1 MAQASNPV
9 GLGIANFIGALGD
22 EAEKSSDAK
31 RNEAGKEQFENWK
44 TEFMNQHD
52 ANTNRGKEEAAKI
65 HNQGT
70 ATVAKTRLA
79 AHGGTGS
86 DMSQSEKYFLK
97 RMSDGS
103 TKLSALTKSYLY
115 PNPMLDKNVTPQLA
129 KELNAMTPQQRKDQ
143 AERDYGIS
151 NTEEYNFI
159 KDPQNIS
166 HYKELLAKVSGHSAG
181 TPNPMAQPNQATAPK
196 TINDLL
202 GGNSNPVTPPQFQVP
217 SLGANLP
224 GGSTPPAPAVSAP
237 NPDEEPSLTLPPAGA
252 GAPGM

>member
-1 MAQASNPV
+1 MAQASDPV

-31 RNEAGKEQFENWK
+31 RNGAGKEEFENWK

-52 ANTNRGKEEAAKI
+52 ANTNSGKEEAAKI
-65 HNQGT
+65 RNQGT

-97 RMSDGS
+97 KMSDGAS
-103 TKLSALTKSYLY
+103 KLSALTKSYLY
-115 PNPMLDKNVTPQLA
+115 PNPMLDKNMTPQLA
-129 KELNAMTPQQRKDQ
+129 KELLGMTRLSCIT
-143 AERDYGIS
+143 R
-151 NTEEYNFI
+151 NNFI

-196 TINDLL
+196 TINDLS

-217 SLGANLP
+217 SLGANVP
-224 GGSTPPAPAVSAP
+224 GGTNPRAPAVSAP
-237 NPDEEPSLTLPPAGA
+237 NPNEEPSLTLPPAGA